1 MDSASQKTVVSVS
14 RDDVLGISDAVE
26 IARLIRDGD
35 IHPREAVEAAIARAE
50 QVNPLLNAIATPL
63 FESARAEA
71 ERPRVGVFAGVP
83 SFIKDN
89 DAVAGS
95 PFLFGSRALPT
106 TPAPKSTP
114 FVEQFLSLG
123 FVNLGKTTM
132 PEFGLTGTTEALLHG
147 PTHNPWRLGFSPG
160 GSSGGSAALVAAGVV
175 PVAHANDGGGS
186 IRIPASCCGLV
197 GLKPSRGR
205 FVDVEGSKLLPV
217 KILHQGML
225 SRSVRDTAVFV
236 HAAEQYQ
243 RNPKLPSVGLATR
256 PGRRLRIGFFT
267 DLDAAERGM
276 TIYGAPRPELPT
288 WPRLLRNKGAG
299 APGKQAYVSAM
310 RTAYDGNV
318 TSFNT
323 TYGTDLAT
331 WDALLAATDWR
342 SRTDYG
348 NAREIAD
355 NTAFLR
361 DCVDAYYRKAKEAF
375 RRYDTNHLFFG
386 DKINGNS
393 DTIDNVLD
401 ITTKYTDIVFY
412 QIYGRYAE
420 QGAMMDRWTNRVN
433 MPFLNGDSSFSFTCD
448 VMPSPYGPH
457 ARDQAQRA
465 EWLRE
470 FTDSAFARP
479 DFVGWHICG
488 TVDTWNTMD
497 GKDAKQHSGIM
508 TATGEFY
515 PELEAAIQEFSAT
528 MYDIAVT
535 GHAKE

>member
-1 MDSASQKTVVSVS
+1 MNVVSVS
-14 RDDVLGISDAVE
+14 RDDVLGTSDAVE
-26 IARLIRDGD
+26 IARLIRDRD
-35 IHPREAVEAAIARAE
+35 IHPREAVNAAIARAE

-63 FESARAEA
+63 FESGRADA

-243 RNPKLPSVGLATR
+243 RNPKLPAVGLATR
-256 PGRRLRIGFFT
+256 SGRRLRIGFFT
-267 DLDAAERGM
+267 DLDAG
-276 TIYGAPRPELPT
+276 TPSHPEC
-288 WPRLLRNKGAG
+288 
-299 APGKQAYVSAM
+299 V
-310 RTAYDGNV
+310 
-318 TSFNT
+318 
-323 TYGTDLAT
+323 
-331 WDALLAATDWR
+331 AA
-342 SRTDYG
+342 
-348 NAREIAD
+348 
-355 NTAFLR
+355 
-361 DCVDAYYRKAKEAF
+361 VDAAAKLCEGLGHSVERVPPPYYERFHEDFFMLWATLAF
-375 RRYDTNHLFFG
+375 SITRFGKKLIHPQFDRSKVEGFTEGLARHFAENVSSAPAAMWRLRRFARHYEHTF
-386 DKINGNS
+386 
-393 DTIDNVLD
+393 
-401 ITTKYTDIVFY
+401 
-412 QIYGRYAE
+412 
-420 QGAMMDRWTNRVN
+420 DR
-433 MPFLNGDSSFSFTCD
+433 CD
-448 VMPSPYGPH
+448 VLMNPTVAMPPPEHGFIGPNVPFDT
-457 ARDQAQRA
+457 ALERLKWFIPFTPVQNVSGGPAISLPLGRSSEGLPIGVQFA
-465 EWLRE
+465 ASLGRE
-470 FTDSAFARP
+470 RTLLEL
-479 DFVGWHICG
+479 GL
-488 TVDTWNTMD
+488 
-497 GKDAKQHSGIM
+497 
-508 TATGEFY
+508 
-515 PELEAAIQEFSAT
+515 ELEAAAPWPQFAE
-528 MYDIAVT
+528 
-535 GHAKE
+535 